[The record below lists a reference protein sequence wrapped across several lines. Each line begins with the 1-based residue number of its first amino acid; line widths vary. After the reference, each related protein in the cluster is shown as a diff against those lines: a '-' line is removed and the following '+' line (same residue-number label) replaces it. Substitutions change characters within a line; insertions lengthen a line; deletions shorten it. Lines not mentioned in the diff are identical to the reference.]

1 MASDMLT
8 DVSVGINMWV
18 NRSWGQKD
26 NLCDG
31 NKKKARK
38 QWTTDGVGQ
47 GREDKK
53 TITNKKK

>member
-31 NKKKARK
+31 NKKKGKKA
-38 QWTTDGVGQ
+38 DGVGQ

-53 TITNKKK
+53 TIMNKK